1 MSALSTD
8 IAITLIELGA
18 DALTAA
24 DPKMTHAQ
32 ALAASAVV
40 LAATFPP
47 CAVLVA
53 QNAAQRAWNHRDDD
67 PFTALSDYVVELQ
80 ATT

>member
-1 MSALSTD
+1 MATE
-8 IAITLIELGA
+8 IATTLIERGA
-18 DALTAA
+18 TALIDADPTMTHLQALTTA
-24 DPKMTHAQ
+24 
-32 ALAASAVV
+32 AVV

-47 CAVLVA
+47 AAVLVA
-53 QNAAQRAWNHRDDD
+53 QQAAQRAWKHRDD